1 MLHVIICRSSANC
14 ILLNLNALEGENP
27 SGGICI
33 SSVYG
38 ELLCRDV
45 FRLRVLCISM
55 EGEYSI
61 PLWFSFVILCSG
73 SNNCIFRFPL
83 CISRNNNIL
92 LKIEG
97 YFRRENRVFREL
109 SCWIWEF
116 GSVVLL
122 SGQYFRN
129 HENHRPG
136 RNQRNSGAEN
146 YHLEK

>member
-14 ILLNLNALEGENP
+14 ILLNLNALEGGNP
-27 SGGICI
+27 SCGICI

-61 PLWFSFVILCSG
+61 PLWFSFVILRSG

-92 LKIEG
+92 LKN
-97 YFRRENRVFREL
+97 RRLFQEREQGIQGVKLLDMGIRERGLTEWSIL
-109 SCWIWEF
+109 S
-116 GSVVLL
+116 
-122 SGQYFRN
+122 
-129 HENHRPG
+129 
-136 RNQRNSGAEN
+136 
-146 YHLEK
+146 